1 MSEATEN
8 PQELP
13 ADVQEL
19 VTKLFTWAREGNL
32 DLVEY
37 VKQGVNV
44 DLKNQEGNSFLMLAA
59 YNGHPELVRALI
71 DLGADVDAPNRR
83 GQAPLAGVLF
93 KTEDEVL
100 DVLLEAGADPLA
112 GHPNAIDSARM
123 FGREDVLERLTKAAG
138 QE

>member
-19 VTKLFTWAREGNL
+19 VTRLFTWAREGNL
-32 DLVEY
+32 DLIEY
-37 VKQGVNV
+37 VKRGVNV
-44 DLKNQEGNSFLMLAA
+44 ELKNQEGNSFLMLAA
-59 YNGHPELVRALI
+59 YNGHPELVKALI
-71 DLGADVDAPNRR
+71 EQGADVNTLNAG

-93 KTEDEVL
+93 KREDEVL
-100 DVLLEAGADPLA
+100 DVLLAAGADPLA

-123 FGREDVLERLTKAAG
+123 FGREDVLERLTKAAE